1 MAYSETHSDWRQ
13 LVSLGEGDEFRIQ
26 SPPFGST
33 PEATVHFPLRLVAWL
48 NEAIQDGATL
58 DPPREAGGVLVGAI
72 SDASNSFNGSVPDVS
87 VELFLPIDCDDSEGP
102 LYRLSESD
110 KEAMREQL
118 KGVGVS
124 SMVVGLYRTNF
135 RPTVELDEAD
145 EALAAELLTHPGSL
159 FLIVKPDAGDGPQA
173 TLFLRGA
180 ESICHEP
187 ALTFPF
193 DYVQLNG
200 LRAHRAAVEREP
212 PAQTVSYPEQ
222 TVSYPEETSS
232 SMARFYQEPPAQTEG
247 PIRRLLAML
256 PPSPRGRKLVLAG
269 GMTALLALAFA
280 AGKTWV
286 ARRPSGAAPQA
297 PATDIR
303 TGIFNLKAA
312 MEQDHLRITWDPRAL
327 PINSR
332 EGEMLIT
339 DGEMKTQI
347 PMDASA
353 VSQGSVEYYPRSGF
367 LRLELRIANF
377 SDMVM
382 VAGLNSAVSNAAY
395 PLASPAPVTQ
405 TAKNEA
411 PRVKASPQS
420 QQLLASQPAGSQ
432 AVPAPQSSASQPTRT
447 SQPPASQPAAIPQS
461 PVSQPDPDPETQAS
475 QPAPVA
481 KQFEPPRSE
490 PPPST
495 PVLTAAAAVPQ
506 TAVSPPVSLPQTTA
520 PPLNPPPTAPAQS
533 TLPPAQPALAKPT
546 EQSTPPPAQ
555 PAPAKPAALSTP
567 SVQIAPPPT
576 NSPSDFSVPQ
586 VKERVLPTVST
597 NVLRLISP
605 SVIVHVKVQIDDRGR
620 VVKSESLTHGPGLV
634 DTLADAAVE
643 AARHWQFV
651 PARRGNQN
659 VASETVLNFTFA
671 RGN

>member
-1 MAYSETHSDWRQ
+1 MAYSDWRQ
-13 LVSLGEGDEFRIQ
+13 LVSLGEGDECRIQ
-26 SPPFGST
+26 SPPSDSA

-48 NEAIQDGATL
+48 NEAIQDSAAL
-58 DPPREAGGVLVGAI
+58 EPPREAGGVLVGSI
-72 SDASNSFNGSVPDVS
+72 SDASKSFNGSASDVS
-87 VELFLPIDCDDSEGP
+87 VELFLPIDCHDSEGP
-102 LYRLSESD
+102 LYHLSESD
-110 KEAMREQL
+110 REAMREQL
-118 KGVGVS
+118 EGVGVS

-135 RPTVELDEAD
+135 RPAVELDEED

-159 FLIVKPDAGDGPQA
+159 FLIVKPDSGGGPQA

-180 ESICHEP
+180 ESICREP

-193 DYVQLNG
+193 DYGELNG
-200 LRAHRAAVEREP
+200 LKAHRAAVQRELP
-212 PAQTVSYPEQ
+212 TQTVSYPEQ

-232 SMARFYQEPPAQTEG
+232 SMAPVYQEPPTETEG
-247 PIRRLLAML
+247 PIRRLLAAL
-256 PPSPRGRKLVLAG
+256 PPRPRGRKLVLAG
-269 GMTALLALAFA
+269 GLAALLALAFA
-280 AGKTWV
+280 AGKTWI
-286 ARRPSGAAPQA
+286 ARRPSGTAPQA
-297 PATDIR
+297 QAADVR

-327 PINSR
+327 PIDSR
-332 EGEMLIT
+332 EGELLIT

-347 PMDASA
+347 PMDASS

-382 VAGLNSAVSNAAY
+382 VAGLIGAD
-395 PLASPAPVTQ
+395 PLASPSPVTQ
-405 TAKNEA
+405 IAKNEA

-420 QQLLASQPAGSQ
+420 QQLLVSQPAGSQ
-432 AVPAPQSSASQPTRT
+432 AVFAPQSSASQPTRT
-447 SQPPASQPAAIPQS
+447 SQLPASQPAATPQS
-461 PVSQPDPDPETQAS
+461 LVSEADPDLETPAS
-475 QPAPVA
+475 QPPPAA
-481 KQFEPPRSE
+481 KQFQLPRSA

-495 PVLTAAAAVPQ
+495 PVLTAAAALPQ

-520 PPLNPPPTAPAQS
+520 PSYNPPPTAPAQS
-533 TLPPAQPALAKPT
+533 TPPPAETAPTKQVAQSTTPPAQP
-546 EQSTPPPAQ
+546 PA
-555 PAPAKPAALSTP
+555 AKPAALSTP

-576 NSPSDFSVPQ
+576 SSPADFAVAQ
-586 VKERVLPTVST
+586 VRERVLPTVSA

-605 SVIVHVKVQIDDRGR
+605 SVVVHVKVQIDDQGR
-620 VVKSESLTHGPGLV
+620 VLKSESLTHGPGLV